1 MRICL
6 VGGLGT
12 LGSDIVDAYHA
23 KHQLLIIDDEVE
35 SCMAINELP
44 AGVLA
49 ISANAANR
57 DTIFNALIEFKPEL
71 VVYLATTVSSD
82 HFRAFESVQGLANVC
97 EIGINTNKFPIL
109 YIQSFLTRDVDLPVN
124 ETSTICARDS
134 YGIWKMAGEYLL
146 QNYPGKKTTVV
157 LSSVVSPRINVGA
170 IPAFTRRIMAGEDLT
185 VTDTFRDYLSPSD
198 FISFL
203 DLAIASEI
211 WPRECVVGSSKAIST
226 REIAESVA
234 EALSVPLSSFSI
246 TVTAPKVTDPKFV
259 VFDIRETEKVFGWK
273 PVADIKNSIA
283 NCVNSIQPT
292 TKDVRQHH

>member
-44 AGVLA
+44 VGVLA
-49 ISANAANR
+49 ISANAANKEAYFKALHE
-57 DTIFNALIEFKPEL
+57 FNPEL

-82 HFRAFESVQGLANVC
+82 QFRGFESVQGLANIC
-97 EIGINTNKFPIL
+97 EAGINSSNFPIL
-109 YIQSFLTRDVDLPVN
+109 YVQSFLTREVGEPVN
-124 ETSTICARDS
+124 AASPICARES

-146 QNYPGKKTTVV
+146 QNYPGKKTTVI

-170 IPAFTRRIMAGEDLT
+170 IPAFTKRILAGEDLT

-203 DLAIASEI
+203 DLAIASEN

-226 REIAESVA
+226 KEIAESVA
-234 EALSVPLSSFSI
+234 EALNVPLSSFSI
-246 TVTAPKVTDPKFV
+246 TVAAPKVTDPKFV
-259 VFDIRETEKVFGWK
+259 IFDTRETEKVFVWK

-283 NCVNSIQPT
+283 NCVNSIQST